1 LFMFAVET
9 FPVVAVLEDMF
20 DGNLSWS
27 QLHADN
33 IPSNIGYGK

>member
-1 LFMFAVET
+1 
-9 FPVVAVLEDMF
+9 LEDMF